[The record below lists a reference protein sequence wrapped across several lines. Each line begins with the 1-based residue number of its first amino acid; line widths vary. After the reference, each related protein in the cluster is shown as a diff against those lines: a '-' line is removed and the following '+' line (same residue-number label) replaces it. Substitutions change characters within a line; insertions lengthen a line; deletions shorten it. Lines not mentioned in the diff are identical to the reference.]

1 MLCCIITRRTQR
13 KANKKPFPSN
23 NLTCFENRL
32 WFMLFVLCCC
42 LFLTRPSHS
51 LYGVVMLF
59 VLCCCLF
66 LTRPSH
72 SLYGVVMLFV
82 LCCLFLS
89 RPYHSLYSVVML
101 FVLCCLFLSRPY
113 HSLYGVVMCTIK
125 PMFYFTLTSRGW
137 FVQSQHKPHG
147 CTHME

>member
-13 KANKKPFPSN
+13 KANTKPFPSN

-66 LTRPSH
+66 ISRPYH

-89 RPYHSLYSVVML
+89 RPYHSLY
-101 FVLCCLFLSRPY
+101 
-113 HSLYGVVMCTIK
+113 GVDMCTIK
-125 PMFYFTLTSRGW
+125 PMFYFTLTSRGLFRPESAQTTW
-137 FVQSQHKPHG
+137 MYTYGVTGIS
-147 CTHME
+147 